1 MSSRSATESS
11 HKSADSDERAQQR
24 TQGDPH
30 EDVARWLEELGRRRG
45 TAASLR
51 DAPSNFHPARSHAKA
66 WSAGGRKI
74 ALLGVLSLSFL
85 QYYYLG
91 VLAEIYALPALV
103 VFAPLQALTGA

>member
-1 MSSRSATESS
+1 MSLRSATESS
-11 HKSADSDERAQQR
+11 HKSAGSDERAR

-30 EDVARWLEELGRRRG
+30 EDVARWLEELGRRRSMAG
-45 TAASLR
+45 TLR
-51 DAPSNFHPARSHAKA
+51 DAPPNPTHSHAKT
-66 WSAGGRKI
+66 WSMGGRKI